1 MPTSRDKISNKQLY
15 TPKEVEREEQ
25 TKHKVNWRK
34 EIKIRVEIN
43 EIETKRQ

>member
-25 TKHKVNWRK
+25 SKKLTGGRK
-34 EIKIRVEIN
+34 
-43 EIETKRQ
+43 